1 MSLKADRERLD
12 YYPYLPQW
20 CKHGI
25 DDPHR
30 CSACHRYAAYR
41 AREARQG
48 YAAYRAREARQAAAQ
63 QQTALFTATDADAS
77 DRELQE
83 FQDFLAH
90 RYPALDEV
98 ARALAFG
105 RDHAAHQVWKTIRDA
120 ARSTL

>member
-1 MSLKADRERLD
+1 MSFKADRERLD

-41 AREARQG
+41 AREARQV
-48 YAAYRAREARQAAAQ
+48 EAQ

-105 RDHAAHQVWKTIRDA
+105 RDHAAHQVWKKIRDA